1 MQVKNIELRNFKTI
15 SDFSANFEGGIYL
28 ITGEN
33 EVGKSTLLNAI
44 ATLLTGERSSNLL
57 KIGEEQGHAK
67 MTVGDYE
74 VEIKFNEKNPR
85 GTITVTTAEGMKSN
99 NISTLQ
105 SIFQYQDFDAH
116 DFVQWS
122 NTAEG
127 RRKQVKAVK
136 SLLPDTVIS
145 RIEELDTIV
154 KDTKELRAVTNKNLS
169 EAEIVLKQFAFSPE
183 SVEQYKEPLILRD
196 LFDQKNKVEAQN
208 REIQDVQNRTSQR
221 ELEVDKME
229 FSVSNSKNEA
239 EKEIQELKNRID
251 FIEKQ
256 KEEFIADIKLKK
268 IDLSDKITAA
278 QLWLKKNQE
287 TNVSEITEKI
297 NNAEEHNE
305 KHREITAY
313 QNQAEAVKKLSGK
326 FKEQDEKVTEALEER
341 QALVASCKL
350 PIEGLTFTEDGLFL
364 NGVPFAPDEV
374 STSQEMEVAAKL
386 IIAKNPKVKV
396 FRIAQGESLGKA
408 RLESIVKFATENGYQ
423 GFIEEVRRGQDTL
436 VVESYTIKE

>member
-251 FIEKQ
+251 
-256 KEEFIADIKLKK
+256 
-268 IDLSDKITAA
+268 KITAA